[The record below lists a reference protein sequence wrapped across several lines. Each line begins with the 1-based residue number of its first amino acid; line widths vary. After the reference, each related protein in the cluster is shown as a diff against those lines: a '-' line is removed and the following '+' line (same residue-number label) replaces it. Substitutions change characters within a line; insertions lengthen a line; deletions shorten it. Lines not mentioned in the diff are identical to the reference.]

1 MVLWLAVLVLAIIL
15 GTWAITA
22 FVLIVFFFFLGILVY
37 ASMIFHKDRKEDQR
51 GDYEKTVANEKMP
64 AVGHFAQNPSSLS
77 VMSGAIQQR
86 YDTMPGNR
94 DSSASY
100 TSYH

>member
-1 MVLWLAVLVLAIIL
+1 MAIALVL
-15 GTWAITA
+15 GTWAISA
-22 FVLIVFFFFLGILVY
+22 FVLIVWFFFLGILVY
-37 ASMIFHKDRKEDQR
+37 SSVVFHQDRKDDQR
-51 GDYEKTVANEKMP
+51 GDYEKTAATEKTPVA
-64 AVGHFAQNPSSLS
+64 GHFAQNPSSLS

-100 TSYH
+100 TSFR